1 MFKLLVIRP
10 QNQQS
15 QVVPINSITSC
26 YLSGV
31 VFDVSVSFFVD
42 MGEDVS
48 LLNSRVL
55 GRIKPSDIN
64 KLYIE
69 CYKSVEVD
77 GHPLKVH
84 GSIIM
89 PLIIN

>member
-1 MFKLLVIRP
+1 M
-10 QNQQS
+10 
-15 QVVPINSITSC
+15 VPINGITSC
-26 YLSGV
+26 HLSGV
-31 VFDVSVSFFVD
+31 RFDVSVSFFVD
-42 MGEDVS
+42 MSEDIS

-89 PLIIN
+89 SLIIS

>member
-1 MFKLLVIRP
+1 M
-10 QNQQS
+10 
-15 QVVPINSITSC
+15 VPINGIISY

-31 VFDVSVSFFVD
+31 MFNVSVSFFVD

-55 GRIKPSDIN
+55 SRIKPSDIN

-69 CYKSVEVD
+69 CYKLVEVD
-77 GHPLKVH
+77 DHPLKVH

-89 PLIIN
+89 SLIIS

>member
-1 MFKLLVIRP
+1 M
-10 QNQQS
+10 
-15 QVVPINSITSC
+15 
-26 YLSGV
+26 
-31 VFDVSVSFFVD
+31 FDVSVSFFVD
-42 MGEDVS
+42 KGEDVS

-55 GRIKPSDIN
+55 GRINPSDIN

-84 GSIIM
+84 GSIITYVFDYK
-89 PLIIN
+89 LKLNSNRSLLLQVVLQQRVQGYGFHGR